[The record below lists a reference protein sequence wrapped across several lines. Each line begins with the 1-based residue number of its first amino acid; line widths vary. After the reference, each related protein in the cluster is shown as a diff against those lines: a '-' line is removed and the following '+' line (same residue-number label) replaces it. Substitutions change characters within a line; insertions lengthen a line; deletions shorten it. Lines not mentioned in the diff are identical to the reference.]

1 MIVKYKSKEQII
13 DEKMESLREFFP
25 KKDFN
30 RWVRINKNAAEGN
43 DRIAI
48 SNNFL
53 KLKFKLVNIYKDL
66 DNYRKEKKKASKVL
80 ELEFIDKNTER
91 QYKEYINKLDN
102 LIENYNNQLNSLG
115 YVLVNLYVP
124 MLDKYFNKKEI
135 VQLIG
140 GSYEQIK
147 KIDEWYKKRETGTRS
162 ITDSYIIHHGEY
174 RWRKGR
180 SKDFI
185 DCPNWEMPLFNCMS
199 DYMWKAINDNPK
211 TRAEMDNKFE
221 EMFQDS
227 MVNVTIDPN
236 GNIIATEKVIQE
248 LSIKELVIDYQGK
261 FISELKKDNIF
272 DNKTYRVKR
281 LENNV
286 YCIVDKDNKMIEKIY
301 RKNI

>member
-227 MVNVTIDPN
+227 MVNVTIDSN